1 LMEDIHRTNIRN
13 NEKALGNR
21 QQAAI

>member
-1 LMEDIHRTNIRN
+1 MEDIHRTNIRN